1 MSAMAKSSAGSPTVF
16 FHIGPPKTGTTYLQ
30 DLLRHW
36 RRGLREVGVLYPGI
50 PQFNHFSA
58 ALDVR
63 GDHGFGIGAG
73 HDVPRI
79 IAAGAWPR
87 LLKKTRSFP
96 GTVVISHEIFATA
109 DDEHARCAIEDL
121 RGTDL
126 HLIVTARDPARQ
138 LVSSWQETIKHGNTR
153 PFRVVARKTVAR
165 DNLAPP
171 QQIPQLLERWGST
184 LAPDHVH
191 VVTVPPAGSDPALL
205 WERFTSVIGVDAARF
220 DPLQVR
226 RSNESLG
233 VAEIELLRRVN
244 LALAGRL
251 PHPEYGAVATTLF
264 ANGILG
270 QLSRSSKP
278 VLPQQLRAA
287 AERLGD
293 DWIEQIELRN
303 YSVSGDLDD
312 LRPHHRDGAR
322 PQAASQEDIAE
333 VAAQATAELLLEI
346 AQLRKPSAVARVSMR
361 QAASR
366 SVYAAL
372 DAGRRV
378 KRLGRSS

>member
-1 MSAMAKSSAGSPTVF
+1 
-16 FHIGPPKTGTTYLQ
+16 
-30 DLLRHW
+30 
-36 RRGLREVGVLYPGI
+36 
-50 PQFNHFSA
+50 
-58 ALDVR
+58 
-63 GDHGFGIGAG
+63 
-73 HDVPRI
+73 
-79 IAAGAWPR
+79 
-87 LLKKTRSFP
+87 
-96 GTVVISHEIFATA
+96 
-109 DDEHARCAIEDL
+109 
-121 RGTDL
+121 
-126 HLIVTARDPARQ
+126 
-138 LVSSWQETIKHGNTR
+138 
-153 PFRVVARKTVAR
+153 
-165 DNLAPP
+165 
-171 QQIPQLLERWGST
+171 
-184 LAPDHVH
+184 VH

-205 WERFTSVIGVDAARF
+205 WERFTSVIGVDVARF

-264 ANGILG
+264 ANGILA
-270 QLSRSSKP
+270 QLSRSPKP

-293 DWIEQIELRN
+293 DWIEQIKLRN

-312 LRPHHRDGAR
+312 LRPRHRDGAR
-322 PQAASQEDIAE
+322 PQAVSQEDIAD

-346 AQLRKPSAVARVSMR
+346 AQLRKPSAVARVNMR

-366 SVYAAL
+366 TVYAAL